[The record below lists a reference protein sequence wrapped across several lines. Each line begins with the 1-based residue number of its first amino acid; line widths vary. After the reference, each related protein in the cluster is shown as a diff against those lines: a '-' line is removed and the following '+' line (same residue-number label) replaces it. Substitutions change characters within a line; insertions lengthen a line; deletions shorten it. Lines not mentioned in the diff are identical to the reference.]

1 MKKILFAA
9 LALTALGTQVNAQTR
24 MTLHEEFT
32 GENCGPCAA
41 TNPDFWDLCNNTTA
55 GNPGKLIHIAYMA
68 PIPSSGWFYL
78 RSKVVNDGRRSYYA
92 VTSAPSGK
100 YDGGIAAGS
109 GHPGDFTQTHID
121 TRAAVPS
128 PFNMGVTAAW
138 TAAYDSIDVTITI
151 NAVPSVP
158 GVTGAQTL
166 HVALTQTWNFPSP
179 PGSNG
184 ETHFENVVQD
194 MYPSYNGT
202 ALPTITA
209 GTPHVVTMRV
219 KVPSFVDKSAKP
231 RIVSWIQDGATKEV
245 HQAAQSPEMPPV
257 LRDAAA
263 TGITMASNILC
274 AANGTVAF
282 PHTVTLKNAGTS
294 PLTSATIYTRAG
306 TTGAWTPT
314 SWTGTLAP
322 DATTTVSMS
331 PSGTVS
337 GAGYYVVFDSVASP
351 NGLADMN
358 DPNNAWGRQFF
369 VQNNTPL
376 ALPYTT
382 SFETSEQGK
391 YYMTDANSDGRR
403 WGVYVSGTSTSMG
416 HTGTYAAAFVNY
428 GYPSGESEII
438 TLPKAATTPVS
449 EMTFWSCH
457 AQQNTSNTDKLE
469 VVYSTDCGV
478 TWTSHWNLTGT
489 ALASAPVTSGTL
501 YIPVAS
507 TYVKRTV
514 SLSAV
519 PSGAMLGFRATNGGG
534 NTIAIDDIDVHT
546 TSSVNEI
553 ATANLNMNVFP
564 NPATDK
570 ASVSFNLSATTEATV
585 SVIDGVGR
593 TVAVINN
600 GKLNAGNHTFDIDT
614 KSLTSGIYSVV
625 VNADGGTFTQRL
637 SVVK

>member
-9 LALTALGTQVNAQTR
+9 LALSALGTQVNAQTR

-32 GENCGPCAA
+32 GENCGPCAS
-41 TNPDFWDLCNNTTA
+41 TNPDFWTLCNSGT
-55 GNPGKLIHIAYMA
+55 NPSKLIHIAYMS
-68 PIPSSGWFYL
+68 PIPSSGWFYM
-78 RSKVVNDGRRSYYA
+78 RTKVLSDARLSYYSIS
-92 VTSAPSGK
+92 SAPSGK

-109 GHPGDFTQTHID
+109 GHPASFTQTHID
-121 TRAAVPS
+121 TRAAVAA
-128 PFNMGVTAAW
+128 PFNMTVAAAW
-138 TAAYDSIDVTITI
+138 DPSYDSVDVTVNIT
-151 NAVPSVP
+151 SVTP
-158 GVTGAQTL
+158 VTGTQKL
-166 HVALTQTWNFPSP
+166 HIAMIQTWNFPTP

-184 ETHFENVVQD
+184 ETHFENVVQE
-194 MYPSYNGT
+194 MYPSVSGT
-202 ALPTITA
+202 TLPTIT
-209 GTPHVVTMRV
+209 GTHTVTLRG
-219 KVPSFVDKSAKP
+219 KVPNFVDKGAQP
-231 RIVSWIQDGATKEV
+231 RIVAWIQDGSTKEV
-245 HQAAQSPEMPPV
+245 HQAAQSPV
-257 LRDAAA
+257 LPGVPLDIAA
-263 TGITMASNILC
+263 TDVAMASNIMC
-274 AANGTVAF
+274 AANGTTSF
-282 PHTVTLKNAGTS
+282 PHTVTIKNSGTTT
-294 PLTSATIYTRAG
+294 LTSATIYTRVG
-306 TTGAWTPT
+306 TTGAWTSTPW
-314 SWTGTLAP
+314 SGSLASG
-322 DATTTVSMS
+322 ATATVPMTA
-331 PSGTVS
+331 SGTVS
-337 GAGYYVVFDSVASP
+337 GAGYYTVYDSVAAP
-351 NGLADMN
+351 NGSADQSN
-358 DPNNAWGRQFF
+358 GNNVWGKQVF
-369 VQNNTPL
+369 VENNTALP
-376 ALPYTT
+376 LPYTT
-382 SFETSEQGK
+382 SFETTEQGK
-391 YYMTDANSDGRR
+391 YYMTDANSNGAR

-416 HTGTYAAAFVNY
+416 HTGTYAAAYVNY

-438 TLPKAATTPVS
+438 TLPKAATTAVS

-469 VVYSTDCGV
+469 VVYSTDCGA

-489 ALASAPVTSGTL
+489 ALASAPVTSGSL

-546 TSSVNEI
+546 TSNVNEV

-570 ASVSFNLSATTEATV
+570 ASVSFSLSATTEASVT
-585 SVIDGVGR
+585 VIDGVGR

-614 KSLTSGIYSVV
+614 KNLTSGIYSVV